1 MLSNARTPPPCADK
15 LSCHIV
21 LSQTQAT
28 IESLER
34 ATMQNPKHP
43 LRLAFGDNYQ
53 PVNAS

>member
-34 ATMQNPKHP
+34 ATIQNPKHP